1 MNPRPRFLIV
11 VALVLAAVGV
21 LAAADLM
28 LLGVISSR
36 PTTSG
41 TAAIGGPFTLV
52 ASDGSAVSDQT
63 YRGKWLLIFFG
74 YTFCPDAC
82 PTALNSI
89 SVALDESALTQAD
102 CIRCSLQSMLNAIP
116 PRSWTII

>member
-28 LLGVISSR
+28 LIGVISPR
-36 PTTSG
+36 PTRSG
-41 TAAIGGPFTLV
+41 TAAIGGPFTLM
-52 ASDGSAVSDQT
+52 ASDGSTVSDQT

-74 YTFCPDAC
+74 HTFCRMRAQRH
-82 PTALNSI
+82 SI
-89 SVALDESALTQAD
+89 VSAWLSTSSA
-102 CIRCSLQSMLNAIP
+102 
-116 PRSWTII
+116 